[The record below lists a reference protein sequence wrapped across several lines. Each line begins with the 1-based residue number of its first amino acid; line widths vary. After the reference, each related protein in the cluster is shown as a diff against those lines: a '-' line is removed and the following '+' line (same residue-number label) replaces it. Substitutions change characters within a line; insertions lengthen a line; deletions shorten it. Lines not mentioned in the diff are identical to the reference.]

1 MSASP
6 QRRKSPRNQTAMGT
20 GRSVSALLRAVP
32 KMEAPAPVP
41 PRLRLRPTRKINPS
55 LGRKSAP
62 PQMVGLFFELK
73 CTAGERA
80 LRPFDKSPTRD
91 QFRQTTSC
99 SPCAGRSSHQPS
111 LEQQEE
117 FMTVDT
123 VSTSLIT
130 VERQLPSGVS
140 PPASTTGST
149 PASRRSASR
158 SRAPARL
165 AHVAA
170 RHFERG
176 PL

>member
-6 QRRKSPRNQTAMGT
+6 QRRKSSRNQTAMGT

-32 KMEAPAPVP
+32 KMEAPTPV
-41 PRLRLRPTRKINPS
+41 PRLRLRPTRKSTPV
-55 LGRKSAP
+55 LGGNLPRRKWWGS
-62 PQMVGLFFELK
+62 FFESK

-130 VERQLPSGVS
+130 VERQLPSGDD
-140 PPASTTGST
+140 
-149 PASRRSASR
+149 RRR
-158 SRAPARL
+158 QVRL
-165 AHVAA
+165 GQL
-170 RHFERG
+170 RHHGEALPGRRHRHA
-176 PL
+176 LRT